1 MPAEYAMGYRKPPL
15 SGRFQK
21 GQSGNP
27 GGRPK
32 VRPRPTRRQ
41 YFGQMLEADLLQST
55 ETVATMPCATTL
67 AAGAKGMVLD
77 MVRGKT
83 ATIRMIFAFMDELDE
98 MEGNLVRTR
107 RRRPARIPEEVDDGY
122 EADSP
127 DEQGLGEEAPLPEW
141 AEYCGE
147 PPQSTIQTSPPDLS
161 RPATAGRPDETHSE
175 RESEKKILLDGE
187 LQSAGSW
194 VARSAAGHDRDGAGG
209 THFQTA
215 ASALTEGSE
224 QGLKAESERQFL
236 AISRRVPSEKELR
249 RREQQ
254 AAR

>member
-41 YFGQMLEADLLQST
+41 YFGQMLEADLPQST

-83 ATIRMIFAFMDELDE
+83 ATIRIIFAFMDELDV
-98 MEGNLVRTR
+98 MEGKLAPR
-107 RRRPARIPEEVDDGY
+107 RRARPVRLPEEVETADEAVTAFENEQ
-122 EADSP
+122 EADFSVHP
-127 DEQGLGEEAPLPEW
+127 VSQGIIEE
-141 AEYCGE
+141 
-147 PPQSTIQTSPPDLS
+147 
-161 RPATAGRPDETHSE
+161 
-175 RESEKKILLDGE
+175 
-187 LQSAGSW
+187 
-194 VARSAAGHDRDGAGG
+194 
-209 THFQTA
+209 
-215 ASALTEGSE
+215 
-224 QGLKAESERQFL
+224 
-236 AISRRVPSEKELR
+236 
-249 RREQQ
+249 
-254 AAR
+254 